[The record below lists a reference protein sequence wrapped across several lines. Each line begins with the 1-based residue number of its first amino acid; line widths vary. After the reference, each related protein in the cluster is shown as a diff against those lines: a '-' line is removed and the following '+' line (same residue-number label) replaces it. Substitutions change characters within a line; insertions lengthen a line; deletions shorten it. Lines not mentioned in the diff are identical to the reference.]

1 MKKTLFV
8 FVLAAIV
15 AMMASCSGSGNNS
28 KTITA
33 TGTEFETGQVS
44 KFIELV
50 SQSTELTYTE
60 KNDYQYLRF
69 TLTLKL
75 VRDGI
80 KDVDARDI
88 GFIRYLGVL
97 GVELVDE
104 SGSRITTVE
113 LRNEDDLKFKKF
125 LTGNEGDTAEF
136 VFEYKF
142 GNAEMAQQEFKE
154 AVQFTPALASD
165 IVVNDVAYVMP

>member
-33 TGTEFETGQVS
+33 TGTEFEDGQVS
-44 KFIELV
+44 KFVELV

-60 KNDYQYLRF
+60 KNDNQYLRF

-97 GVELVDE
+97 SVQLVDE
-104 SGSRITTVE
+104 SGSRIETVN
-113 LRNEDDLKFKKF
+113 LRSEDFLKLQKF

-142 GNAEMAQQEFKE
+142 GNAEIAQEEFKG
-154 AVQFTPALASD
+154 AVQFTPKYTSD
-165 IVVNDVAYVMP
+165 IAVNDVAYVMP